1 MTITAILTVRNEGA
15 FLLEWLAH
23 HRAIGFTDFL
33 VFSNDCDDG
42 TDAMLDRLA
51 SLGWLAHVPNPGPH
65 AKGPQWAA
73 LKTAEDHPLVQGAD
87 WLMHIDVDE
96 FVNIRTGDGRIPA
109 LMAAC
114 PQATAFVLTWRMF
127 GNAGVDAIA
136 DRPVT
141 RSFLCAAP
149 EVLHWPWRAQMVKTL
164 FRNDGAFR
172 KLGVH
177 RPRNANPEG
186 PAPVWVDGSGR
197 PLPDSFLQARLF
209 TDPGSAP
216 YALAQ
221 INHYALGSMQG
232 YLVKADRGRANRAA
246 GAFDLGYWIDRNLC
260 DVEDRTILRMEP
272 LTAALRAE
280 LLADPVLGPAHRAAL
295 DWRRARFRAL
305 MADEGWRALY
315 GRLKMTPPSRALTE
329 SEARAIRALVPR
341 QDKAEQSVS

>member
-1 MTITAILTVRNEGA
+1 MKITAILTVRNEGA

-65 AKGPQWAA
+65 GKGPQWAA
-73 LKTAEDHPLVQGAD
+73 LAQADRHPLVTGAD

-96 FVNIRTGDGRIPA
+96 FVNIRTGDGRLPA

-114 PQATAFVLTWRMF
+114 PQATAFALTWRMF

-141 RSFLCAAP
+141 RSFLGAAP

-177 RPRNANPEG
+177 RPRSPDPEG
-186 PAPVWVDGSGR
+186 PAPHWVDGSGR
-197 PLPDSFLQARLF
+197 RLPDSFVQARLF

-232 YLVKADRGRANRAA
+232 YVVKADRGRANRAA
-246 GAFDLGYWIDRNLC
+246 GAFDLGYWIDRNLSE
-260 DVEDRTILRMEP
+260 VEDRSILRMEP
-272 LTAALRAE
+272 LSAAIRAE
-280 LLADPVLGPAHRAAL
+280 LLADPVLGPLHRAAL

-305 MADEGWRALY
+305 MAEEPWRALY

-329 SEARAIRALVPR
+329 PEARAIRALAAQR
-341 QDKAEQSVS
+341 SEQTVS